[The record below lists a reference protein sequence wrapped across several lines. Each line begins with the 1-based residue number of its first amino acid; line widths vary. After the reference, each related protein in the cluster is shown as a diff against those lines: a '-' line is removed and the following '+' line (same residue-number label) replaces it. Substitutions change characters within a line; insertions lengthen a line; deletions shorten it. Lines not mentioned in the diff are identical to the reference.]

1 MIVNVQYP
9 VTRATVTVPSTVLNS
24 QSQVTIVV
32 TGSTNIVMD
41 VAFGEVDAVQIK
53 GSGLEGYLQVQDMS
67 FSIYNIIIF
76 EKLNQSIQQNNREFR
91 KTVDT
96 TTFVFCSN

>member
-53 GSGLEGYLQVQDMS
+53 GSGLEEYLQVQNMS
-67 FSIYNIIIF
+67 VLI
-76 EKLNQSIQQNNREFR
+76 
-91 KTVDT
+91 
-96 TTFVFCSN
+96 

>member
-9 VTRATVTVPSTVLNS
+9 VTRATITVPSTVLNS

-41 VAFGEVDAVQIK
+41 VAFGEVDAVQVK
-53 GSGLEGYLQVQDMS
+53 GSGLEGYLQVQNMS
-67 FSIYNIIIF
+67 F
-76 EKLNQSIQQNNREFR
+76 
-91 KTVDT
+91 
-96 TTFVFCSN
+96 

>member
-41 VAFGEVDAVQIK
+41 VAFGEVDTVQIK
-53 GSGLEGYLQVQDMS
+53 GSGLEEYLQVQNMS
-67 FSIYNIIIF
+67 
-76 EKLNQSIQQNNREFR
+76 
-91 KTVDT
+91 V
-96 TTFVFCSN
+96 

>member
-76 EKLNQSIQQNNREFR
+76 EKLNQSIQRNNREFR

>member
-9 VTRATVTVPSTVLNS
+9 VTRAAVTVPRTVLNS

-41 VAFGEVDAVQIK
+41 VAFGEIDAVQIK
-53 GSGLEGYLQVQDMS
+53 GSGLEEYLQVK
-67 FSIYNIIIF
+67 NIT
-76 EKLNQSIQQNNREFR
+76 LNRE
-91 KTVDT
+91 
-96 TTFVFCSN
+96 